1 MLLEERV
8 QVLQMCADLGDVLV
22 CWGCVVD
29 TEVTKDNV
37 VKDIPAHAH
46 LLAPFRYTRVMPSV
60 IRGQA
65 IITLGKL
72 CLQPEDL
79 IKNSVPILV

>member
-8 QVLQMCADLGDVLV
+8 QVLQLCADLGDLLV

-46 LLAPFRYTRVMPSV
+46 LLAPLSGTRESCP
-60 IRGQA
+60 
-65 IITLGKL
+65 L
-72 CLQPEDL
+72 
-79 IKNSVPILV
+79 